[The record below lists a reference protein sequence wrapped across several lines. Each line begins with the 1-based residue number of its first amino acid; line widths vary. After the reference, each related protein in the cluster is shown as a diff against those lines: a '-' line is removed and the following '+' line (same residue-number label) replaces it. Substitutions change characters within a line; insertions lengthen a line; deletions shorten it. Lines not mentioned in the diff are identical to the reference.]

1 MNHATLARRT
11 TCLMSALALLAASSL
26 LSAQEL
32 AWRQVSHINESHPLV
47 LADTGGYTI
56 GSGKGSGLAFF
67 KDGEV
72 ATVSLG
78 FNIDYLKGDGSFIA
92 YESYAFADG
101 SAFSLKRF
109 GRTRS
114 VSNGAEFD
122 GTFELL
128 NGKGRYAGIRGK
140 GSFTGKR
147 VSPLGAG
154 ADQYF
159 DFTADTQTP

>member
-1 MNHATLARRT
+1 
-11 TCLMSALALLAASSL
+11 MSGLVLLAASSMP
-26 LSAQEL
+26 SAKEL

-47 LADTGGYTI
+47 LADTGGYTV

-78 FNIDYLKGDGSFIA
+78 FNIDYLKGDGTFIA
-92 YESYAFADG
+92 YENYAFADG

-114 VSNGAEFD
+114 LSNGAGAEFD

-140 GSFTGKR
+140 GSFTGQR

-159 DFTADTQTP
+159 DFTADAQTP